1 MSIIIN
7 VISVFW
13 EACHNSGYIRLWFL
27 ATTKMYFSSKL
38 GYFLW
43 LIGNQ
48 CLTLFTAKK
57 QLETECTPCCH
68 SNGHFITKIDN
79 ISIIFVNVKRHFE
92 HLELTQLDSDKTYE
106 NNLVKS
112 KKGTIK
118 MLLFDK
124 SFKVVQQK
132 WHFLK
137 IMVTFMFAQH
147 FSCQITFRL
156 KCQAM

>member
-1 MSIIIN
+1 MIFGNNKNI
-7 VISVFW
+7 F
-13 EACHNSGYIRLWFL
+13 FKQ
-27 ATTKMYFSSKL
+27 T
-38 GYFLW
+38 W
-43 LIGNQ
+43 LFP
-48 CLTLFTAKK
+48 LFDIKSMFKIVYCKKK

-92 HLELTQLDSDKTYE
+92 HLEHLHNLTQIKHM
-106 NNLVKS
+106 KS
-112 KKGTIK
+112 KRGTIK

-132 WHFLK
+132 CHFLK